1 MNYLLDTHAFL
12 WYVDG
17 NPMLPLGIR
26 RVIKNSETAK
36 FVSIASLWEIAIKTG
51 KEKLAL
57 TRPFETLPE
66 YIEVNNFILL
76 PIQPKHLFDL
86 KELPHH
92 HGDPFDRLIIA
103 QAITENLTIIS
114 ADRQFK
120 DYPVEVIW

>member
-12 WYVDG
+12 WFVDG
-17 NPMLPLGIR
+17 NPMLPLKIR
-26 RVIKNSETAK
+26 KVIQNPETAK

-51 KEKLAL
+51 KDKLLL

-66 YIEVNNFILL
+66 YIEVNKFILL
-76 PIQPKHLFDL
+76 PVLPRHLFGL

-103 QAITENLTIIS
+103 QAIAESLTIIS

-120 DYPVEVIW
+120 DYPADVAW